1 MYLWQRFKLESA
13 RVAQVAKGIVR
24 VIPAW
29 LKPTTWQHPWRT
41 GLSLLG
47 VLLLLYMLF
56 TGWQVYRHILS
67 LRGHIAKLRTIP
79 LSDAAALEGRLLEVQ
94 RDVAHL
100 RRDLW
105 LPLAVAPHLGWLP
118 GVGPSVQAG
127 AAFFA
132 AGESFLAAV
141 TTVWGVIRQPATDVL
156 GGRAAPEQALAAVSA
171 QLVQHTEELEEA
183 TKAIHRV
190 AAQIRSVD
198 AKRLPPRISR
208 QVAQVQNA
216 LPLLTAAFDLLPH
229 LPRLVP
235 ESGEWT
241 YLLLAQNNDE
251 LRPTGGFIS
260 AIGAI
265 TVIQGVPRLAPF
277 RDSYDVEDWSK
288 PHGDPPEAL
297 RKYMGLDLWVT
308 RDGNWWPDF
317 PTSAQA
323 IAQLYE
329 SNKGGQVRGVLA
341 ADMFAAAQLLEALTP
356 LPISGGEPLKSGQ
369 VSEMLRESWG
379 LPPQSLVTS
388 GVVITATRPFTAI
401 ELMLS
406 FNKKQGRAWFDSVV
420 LENMRHPGANLVRN
434 GSFEG
439 DVDRNGWPSLWQ
451 ATGLSSE
458 DRVVTTYAHSGQKSL
473 LIVGDSQNNKTVAQ
487 RIAIEGEGGA
497 RFRVAAESRA
507 EAVED
512 RGGAYALT
520 VTFLSRERESH
531 VASFPPLTHDWA
543 TAGSGEAARRWWAHR
558 KDLVNRAMQAAWA
571 KILAKPANVRW
582 LDLLDTTRAMLE
594 QRHIQLYVDDPL
606 VQAVVERYG
615 WGGTMS
621 GSGGDYL
628 CVVDSNVG
636 YNKVSANV
644 EQMLDYH
651 VSIDADGRAQA
662 WLSVR
667 YHNRSAGRLLGC
679 EKFKQYIA
687 NYEALTHGC
696 YWDYVRVYVPAESEL
711 LAAMGGD
718 EPVEV
723 LSESGQTVF
732 ATSLALRPGERREL
746 HFRYAL
752 PPGTMREGTYTL
764 FIRKQAGTEAVPIK
778 VSIEGAKRLVPQR
791 GDLQPEEVS
800 PRNVVYLTDLRTDRR
815 VAVKIGH

>member
-1 MYLWQRFKLESA
+1 MHSWQELKHESV
-13 RVAQVAKGIVR
+13 RVAQAAKSIVR
-24 VIPAW
+24 AIPAW
-29 LKPTTWQHPWRT
+29 LKPAMWQHPWRT

-47 VLLLLYMLF
+47 VLVLLYMLF
-56 TGWQVYRHILS
+56 TGWQTYRHVAS
-67 LRGHIAKLRTIP
+67 LRGHVAKLRAVP
-79 LSDAAALEGRLLEVQ
+79 PSDVAALGSGLLEVQ

-105 LPLAVAPHLGWLP
+105 LPLTIAPHLGRLP

-127 AAFFA
+127 AAFFT

-141 TTVWGVIRQPATDVL
+141 TAVWGVIQQPLDDVL
-156 GGRAAPEQALAAVSA
+156 GGRATPEQAIATASA
-171 QLVQHTEELEEA
+171 QMARHTEELEA
-183 TKAIHRV
+183 AAAMAHRA
-190 AAQIRSVD
+190 AAQVRSVD
-198 AKRLPPRISR
+198 AERLPSRISR

-265 TVIQGVPRLAPF
+265 TVTQGMPHLVPF
-277 RDSYDVEDWSK
+277 RDSYEVEDWSK

-356 LPISGGEPLKSGQ
+356 LPISGGEPIKSGQ
-369 VSEMLRESWG
+369 VSEALRESWG

-401 ELMLS
+401 ELTLS

-420 LENMRHPGANLVRN
+420 LEDLRRPGSNLVRN

-439 DVDRNGWPSLWQ
+439 DVDRNGWPSQWQ
-451 ATGLSSE
+451 VAGLSGE
-458 DRVVTTYAHSGQKSL
+458 DRVVATYAHSGQKSL
-473 LIVGDSQNNKTVAQ
+473 YIMGDPEVNKTVTQ
-487 RIAIEGEGGA
+487 RIAIEGDRGS

-558 KDLVNRAMQAAWA
+558 KDMVNRAMQAAWA
-571 KILAKPANVRW
+571 KIVAKPANVRW
-582 LDLLDTTRAMLE
+582 LDLLETTRAMLE

-606 VQAVVERYG
+606 VQAIVEHYG
-615 WGGTMS
+615 WGGTIS

-636 YNKVSANV
+636 YNKVSVNV
-644 EQMLDYH
+644 EQVLDYH
-651 VSIDADGRAQA
+651 VTIDADGRAQA
-662 WLSVR
+662 WLNVR
-667 YHNRSAGRLLGC
+667 YHNRSGGRLLGC
-679 EKFKQYIA
+679 EKLKQYIPD
-687 NYEALTHGC
+687 YETLTHGC

-711 LAAMGGD
+711 LAATGGD

-723 LSESGQTVF
+723 FSESGQTVF

-752 PPGTMREGTYTL
+752 PPDTIGGETYTL
-764 FIRKQAGTEAVPIK
+764 FIRKQAGTEAIPIK
-778 VSIEGAKRLVPQR
+778 VSVEAAGRLVPQR
-791 GDLQPEEVS
+791 GDLQPEKVS

-815 VAVKIGH
+815 VALKIGR